1 MTLNGHAFAR
11 SVRLVAWTMVAL
23 ILVFVFQPVAV
34 NAQAP
39 VPPPPD
45 AQAPLPAAPA
55 PTPAPTPAPVP
66 APPPMDAQ
74 GPPATPMTLDQVAP
88 PVMLAPAPPGQGV
101 IQRILVEG
109 TQRIEPDSVLS
120 YLLLRQGQQYD
131 PATADRSLKTLFDTG
146 LFADVRLDFDGMVLT
161 VRVVENPILNQVVYE
176 GNSTLSNADLNREVQ
191 VRPRMVFTRAR
202 VQADVQRMIE
212 LYRRSGHFAA
222 TVEPKIIQRPQN
234 RVDLVFEIAEGPT
247 TGVSAINFIG
257 NRIFSDADLRDQV
270 VTTTS
275 AWWKFL
281 TTNDNYDPDR
291 LTFDREQL
299 RRFYLARGYADFRV
313 VSAVAELTPDRQN
326 FYITFTVDEGELYR
340 FGKITVQ
347 SQIRDLNPDQLR
359 PLLLTLE
366 NETYDATLID
376 RSVEALTYAA
386 GTRGFVFIDIRPQVT
401 RNPTTRTIDL
411 QYVIEQG
418 PRVYI
423 ERINIVGNAR
433 TRDQVIRR
441 EFRLAEGDA
450 FNRVLA
456 DRSRTRVRALGFF
469 SDVTIREDPG
479 TAPDRTALTVTVTE
493 QPTGELALGAGYSSQ
508 QGLLLD
514 FSYTER
520 NLFGRGQFVRAS
532 VSIGTFQKNYD
543 FRFTEPYFLGRPLA
557 AGFIVYK
564 IITDFSDQVG
574 YLSDVSAIGLQ
585 FGFPVSEFGRLSPHY
600 NYQYTDITPFGTS
613 AIVAFAAGRYTAS
626 SIGYTYTYDTRDDV
640 IRPTKGWNLA
650 VSQDIAG
657 LGGQL
662 KYLRTALGV
671 EYYHPFFF
679 NLVADLALN
688 MGYVTAYGG
697 QTVPINE
704 RFFKGGPSFRGFQI
718 AGIGPR
724 DTVAE
729 VALGGQLYAI
739 GTYQVRLPQ
748 ILPEDYGINLS
759 AFADFG
765 TLGIITGV
773 DKSCIPGS
781 RCVRDDLAPRLA
793 AGIAINWRSP
803 FGPVE
808 IDVGYPI
815 IKQGYDKPQAIR
827 FSAGTQ
833 F

>member
-1 MTLNGHAFAR
+1 MTLKGHPFAL
-11 SVRLVAWTMVAL
+11 SARLVACAL
-23 ILVFVFQPVAV
+23 ALLSSFALQPHFAR
-34 NAQAP
+34 AQAP
-39 VPPPPD
+39 AIPPPP
-45 AQAPLPAAPA
+45 
-55 PTPAPTPAPVP
+55 P
-66 APPPMDAQ
+66 APPEEMAPIMVAPAV
-74 GPPATPMTLDQVAP
+74 PPAAEMTLDQAAP
-88 PVMLAPAPPGQGV
+88 PVTLAPAPPGQGV
-101 IQRILVEG
+101 IQRIVVEG

-120 YLLLRQGQQYD
+120 YLLLRQGQIYD

-146 LFADVRLDFDGMVLT
+146 LFADVRLDWDGMVLT

-176 GNSTLSNADLNREVQ
+176 GNSTLSNADLNMEVQ

-202 VQADVQRMIE
+202 VQADVQRIIE

-234 RVDLVFEIAEGPT
+234 RVDLVFEINEGPT
-247 TGVSAINFIG
+247 TGVAAINFIG
-257 NRIFSDADLRDQV
+257 NRVFSDADLREQI

-313 VSAVAELTPDRQN
+313 VSAVAELTPDRQD
-326 FYITFTVDEGELYR
+326 FYITFTVDEGELYT
-340 FGKITVQ
+340 FGNIRIE
-347 SQIRDLNPDQLR
+347 SQIRDLDPEMLR
-359 PLLLTLE
+359 PLLLTE
-366 NETYDATLID
+366 QGEIYDASLID

-386 GTRGFVFIDIRPQVT
+386 GTRGFVFLDIRPTVT
-401 RNPTTRTIDL
+401 RNAATRTIDL
-411 QYVIEQG
+411 TYTINEG

-423 ERINIVGNAR
+423 ERINIVGNSR

-469 SDVTIREDPG
+469 ADVQIREDPG
-479 TAPDRTALTVTVTE
+479 SAPDRTALTVTVTE

-520 NLFGRGQFVRAS
+520 NLFGRGQFLRAS

-543 FRFTEPYFLGRPLA
+543 LRFTEPYFLGRPLA
-557 AGFIVYK
+557 AGFLLYK
-564 IITDFSDQVG
+564 VVTDFSDYVG
-574 YLSDVSAIGLQ
+574 YISDITALGLQ
-585 FGFPVSEFGRLSPHY
+585 MGFPVSEFGRFSPHY
-600 NYQYTDITPFGTS
+600 NFQYTDIQPFGAS
-613 AIVAFAAGRYTAS
+613 AVSQVFAGTYSAS
-626 SIGYTYTYDTRDDV
+626 SIGFTYTYDTRDDI
-640 IRPTKGWNLA
+640 IRPTRGWNLA
-650 VSQDIAG
+650 LSQDVAG
-657 LGGQL
+657 LGGDL

-679 NLVADLALN
+679 NLVASVAAN
-688 MGYVTAYGG
+688 VGYVTGYGG
-697 QTVPINE
+697 SIIPINE
-704 RFFKGGPSFRGFQI
+704 RFFRGGPSFRGFQI
-718 AGIGPR
+718 AGVGPR
-724 DTVAE
+724 DTVSE
-729 VALGGQLYAI
+729 VSLGAQFYAI

-748 ILPEDYGINLS
+748 ILPEDYGISLS
-759 AFADFG
+759 GFVDFG
-765 TLGIITGV
+765 TVGLITGV
-773 DKSCIPGS
+773 NKECSIVQCIK
-781 RCVRDDLAPRLA
+781 DDLAPRIA

-815 IKQGYDKPQAIR
+815 IMPEYDKPQVIR
-827 FSAGTQ
+827 FSAGTA

>member
-1 MTLNGHAFAR
+1 MTLAGHSFAR

-23 ILVFVFQPVAV
+23 LVFLVFQPLAA

-45 AQAPLPAAPA
+45 AQAPLPPA
-55 PTPAPTPAPVP
+55 EQP
-66 APPPMDAQ
+66 APPA
-74 GPPATPMTLDQVAP
+74 PADQMPSAVPMTLDQAAP

-101 IQRILVEG
+101 IQRIVVEG

-120 YLLLRQGQQYD
+120 YLLLRQGQLYD

-146 LFADVRLDFDGMVLT
+146 LFADVRLDFDGMTLT

-176 GNSTLSNADLNREVQ
+176 GNSTLSNADLNKEVQ

-202 VQADVQRMIE
+202 VQADVQRIIE

-234 RVDLVFEIAEGPT
+234 RVDLVFEINEGPT
-247 TGVSAINFIG
+247 TGVAAINFIG
-257 NRIFSDADLRDQV
+257 NRVFSDSDLRDQI

-299 RRFYLARGYADFRV
+299 RRYYLARGYADFRV
-313 VSAVAELTPDRQN
+313 VSAVAELTPDRRN
-326 FYITFTVDEGELYR
+326 FYVTFTVEEGQLYK
-340 FGKITVQ
+340 FGKIAIQ
-347 SQIRDLNPDQLR
+347 SQIRDLNPDLLR
-359 PLLLTLE
+359 PLLLTME
-366 NETYDATLID
+366 GDTYDATLID

-401 RNPTTRTIDL
+401 RNAETKTIDL
-411 QYVIEQG
+411 TFTIEQG

-423 ERINIVGNAR
+423 ERINIVGNTR

-479 TAPDRTALTVTVTE
+479 SAPDRTALTVTVTE

-520 NLFGRGQFVRAS
+520 NLFGRGQFLRAS

-557 AGFIVYK
+557 AGFILYK
-564 IITDFSDQVG
+564 VITDFSNQIG
-574 YLSDVSAIGLQ
+574 YISDVSALALQ
-585 FGFPVSEFGRLSPHY
+585 LGFPVSEFGRISPHY
-600 NYQYTDITPFGTS
+600 NFQYTDILPVGSS
-613 AIVAFAAGRYTAS
+613 AASLLVAGKYTAS
-626 SIGYTYTYDTRDDV
+626 SVGYTYTYDTRDDV

-650 VSQDIAG
+650 VSQDVAG
-657 LGGQL
+657 LGGEL
-662 KYLRTALGV
+662 KYLRTALGL

-679 NLVADLALN
+679 DLVADIAFN
-688 MGYVTAYGG
+688 VGYVTGYGG
-697 QTVPINE
+697 QIIPINE

-724 DTVAE
+724 DTVAN

-748 ILPEDYGINLS
+748 ILPADYGINLS
-759 AFADFG
+759 TFVDFG
-765 TLGIITGV
+765 TLGLITGV
-773 DKSCIPGS
+773 TKTCDLFRTCIK
-781 RCVRDDLAPRLA
+781 DNLALRLA

-808 IDVGYPI
+808 IDVGYPLL
-815 IKQGYDKPQAIR
+815 KAPYDKPQAIR